1 MGLIFLFR
9 NLNIPD
15 PKCMEPDRLTDKT
28 WTDVKSLDFAC
39 KPTISV
45 SSSTINKYKLS
56 LRADLLAKRK
66 ERDRKKKT
74 KQSLTSL
81 NITQQ

>member
-56 LRADLLAKRK
+56 LRADLLANK
-66 ERDRKKKT
+66 ERARQKKENNYDKFD
-74 KQSLTSL
+74 KFA
-81 NITQQ
+81 I